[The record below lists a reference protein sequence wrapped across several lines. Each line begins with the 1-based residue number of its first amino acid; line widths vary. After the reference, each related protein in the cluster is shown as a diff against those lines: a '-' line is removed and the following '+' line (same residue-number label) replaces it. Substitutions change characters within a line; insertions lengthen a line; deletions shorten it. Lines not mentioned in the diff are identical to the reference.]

1 MTDIRISEGLAIDED
16 ELDFR
21 FIRGSGPGGQKVN
34 RTASAVQL
42 RFDVARSQSLP
53 PAVKS
58 RLQQQARN
66 RINQA
71 GELIIEAKSER
82 TQVANRRQAIDRLVQ
97 LVQRAARPPM
107 PRKATKP
114 PHSADERRLQ
124 NKKRRGQRKRL
135 RRYDPR
141 RDG

>member
-1 MTDIRISEGLAIDED
+1 MIQVTENLGIDER
-16 ELDFR
+16 ELEFQ

-42 RFDVARSQSLP
+42 RFDVGASQSLP
-53 PAVKS
+53 PDVKA

-82 TQVANRRQAIDRLVQ
+82 TQKANRRQALDRLVKI
-97 LVQRAARPPM
+97 VRRAAKPPA
-107 PRKATKP
+107 PRKSTKP
-114 PHSADERRLQ
+114 PRSADERRLQ
-124 NKKRRGQRKRL
+124 NKKRRGQRKRQ